1 MASVAALTAIAA
13 HGITA
18 SGMSFRA
25 VARHLPAEWSMYARD
40 LRGRGGSAAVPGPY
54 VIGRHAADVCRAA
67 EEFGHGRPVALTGQS
82 LGAYVALR
90 GAANRPEL
98 FDRLLLID
106 GGPHQ
111 ARTDA
116 RPAPPHVSPGAVAHA
131 SLRVPG

>member
-1 MASVAALTAIAA
+1 
-13 HGITA
+13 
-18 SGMSFRA
+18 MSFRA

-67 EEFGHGRPVALTGQS
+67 EEFGHGRPLALTRQS
-82 LGAYVALR
+82 LGAYVALG
-90 GAANRPEL
+90 GATDRPE
-98 FDRLLLID
+98 LID
-106 GGPHQ
+106 GGPYQ

-116 RPAPPHVSPGAVAHA
+116 RPAPPHVSLGAVAHA